1 MAASD
6 APFDAQNQTSS
17 PQAVPDPPDPA
28 ERAAYEEAAERL
40 ARAVRAAEAALI
52 EFEIAVE
59 TFRIEVENFSR
70 LHEERLGPLYGRIEE
85 LDAAIA
91 EAVAARTGDPEDER
105 RAREARAALTPMPQV
120 SELFHGWLDSDGY
133 STEGYAMLTEQPVQR
148 PPRVRPGEKVRR
160 LYRDL
165 VRRCHPDLATD
176 ETERHRRDVFI
187 SRVNLAY
194 ARGDEPA
201 LRELADEWDR
211 GPEPEP
217 AGLPHEELYAR
228 LEWLARRKDLL
239 ADAVAALEDSAVGS
253 MLRMAGDDPDGM
265 LAEVAEGLR
274 RQITEREAELARQR
288 DGGAAR
294 APAAPPDEAGEAG
307 DGAGAAGTNG

>member
-6 APFDAQNQTSS
+6 APYDAQ
-17 PQAVPDPPDPA
+17 DPTAAPGTAAPEPTPDPA
-28 ERAAYEEAAERL
+28 PHDEGAERL
-40 ARAVRAAEAALI
+40 ARAVRAAETALI

-70 LHEERLGPLYGRIEE
+70 LHEERLGPLYARVEE

-91 EAVAARTGDPEDER
+91 EAVAARTGDPEDLR
-105 RAREARAALTPMPQV
+105 RAREARAALAPMPQV
-120 SELFHGWLDSDGY
+120 SDLFHGWLDSEGY
-133 STEGYAMLTEQPVQR
+133 SAEGYAMLTQQPVQR
-148 PPRVRPGEKVRR
+148 PPRVRPSEEARR

-176 ETERHRRDVFI
+176 EKERHRRDVFV

-194 ARGDEPA
+194 ARGDEGVLA
-201 LRELADEWDR
+201 ELAAEWDR

-217 AGLPHEELYAR
+217 GGLPYEELYAR
-228 LEWLARRKDLL
+228 LEWLSERKDLL
-239 ADAVAALEDSAVGS
+239 AEAVAALEDSAVGS

-274 RQITEREAELARQR
+274 RQIGERETELARQLAEGAEGAG
-288 DGGAAR
+288 DGGNGGAAG
-294 APAAPPDEAGEAG
+294 PVGDAG
-307 DGAGAAGTNG
+307 NG